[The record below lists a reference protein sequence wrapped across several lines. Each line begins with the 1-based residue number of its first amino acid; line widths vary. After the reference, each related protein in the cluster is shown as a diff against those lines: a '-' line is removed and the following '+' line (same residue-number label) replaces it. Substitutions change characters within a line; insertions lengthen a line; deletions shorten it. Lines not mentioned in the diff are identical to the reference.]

1 MAGAHAPD
9 AAGFEGLRGAGAMV
23 LGARPP
29 GTTSFSSP
37 PRAGPRRPSPGSP
50 ASASTGSGATRPTVE
65 TLRAE
70 LASVRPPLVLDMRN
84 CGERE
89 VYDLFGG
96 YAAWGSAA

>member
-1 MAGAHAPD
+1 M
-9 AAGFEGLRGAGAMV
+9 
-23 LGARPP
+23 
-29 GTTSFSSP
+29 
-37 PRAGPRRPSPGSP
+37 
-50 ASASTGSGATRPTVE
+50 RPTVE

-70 LASVRPPLVLDMRN
+70 LASARPPSVLGMRI